1 MHRELVARNWD
12 FEVWFMA
19 CSEPNRNW
27 KFSDSDF
34 NFPHCFLGGVH
45 WNTASSSWHLN
56 AEVVPAIRR
65 TRPEVLLIS
74 GSWTLPTVWL
84 AASSNKAE
92 TRIFWSESHLAS
104 IQHHGRMSGLLRRFM
119 LGRFHEFAVPGKLA
133 REYIEAHLQSA
144 HINKLP
150 NLVDPRLFRDRVSAL
165 RQAARSEPAVDK
177 RTLLLVARLAPEK
190 GILQFLRGI
199 RLLKQDERSRL
210 RIIIAGDG
218 PQRRLIQEQALDLR
232 IALSG
237 HKNEQELLHL
247 YAEADGFCLPSLFD
261 PNPLAAIEALWAG
274 LPLLLS
280 SQVGNGPECLVA
292 EQNGF
297 IFDPLA
303 PESIAAALSRWL
315 WLRPEELAQFGNCSL
330 NIAEREFSPEAAI
343 RRFLD
348 RVLPN
353 PMVSAPVGSEEELS
367 LHQSAN

>member
-1 MHRELVARNWD
+1 MARNWD

-19 CSEPNRNW
+19 RSEPNRNW
-27 KFSDSDF
+27 TFQESDF
-34 NFPHCFLGGVH
+34 DFPHCFLRGLH
-45 WNTASSSWHLN
+45 WNAASSSWHLN
-56 AEVVPAIRR
+56 AGVVHEIRR
-65 TRPEVLLIS
+65 TRPEVLLVA
-74 GSWTLPTVWL
+74 GSWMLPTVWL
-84 AASSNKAE
+84 AALSKHAR
-92 TRIFWSESHLAS
+92 TKIFWSESHLAS
-104 IQHHGRMSGLLRRFM
+104 IQHPGRMSSLLRRFM
-119 LGRFHEFAVPGKLA
+119 LGRFNEFAVPGKLA
-133 REYIEAHLQSA
+133 GEYIEAHVQSA
-144 HINKLP
+144 HIHKLP
-150 NLVDPRLFRDRVSAL
+150 NLVDLRLFRDGVSAL
-165 RQAARSEPAVDK
+165 RQAAQSEPATNK

-210 RIIIAGDG
+210 RIVTAGDG

-261 PNPLAAIEALWAG
+261 PNPLAVIEALWAG

-280 SQVGNGPECLVA
+280 SRVGNCPECLVV

-297 IFDPLA
+297 IFDPLV
-303 PESIAAALSRWL
+303 PESIAAAVSRWL
-315 WLRPEELAQFGNCSL
+315 WLRPEELDRFGNCSL

-348 RVLPN
+348 QVLPH
-353 PMVSAPVGSEEELS
+353 PMVSTSGGREGELS
-367 LHQSAN
+367 LRQGAS